1 MPKKYIRTA
10 HKMAGSTV
18 PTHLIPLLP
27 CLEHWHRHLG
37 PLGGL
42 APDALAEHGAQIGA
56 GQTGFNV
63 DLSIINGV
71 YVLYGY
77 HI

>member
-56 GQTGFNV
+56 GQ
-63 DLSIINGV
+63 L
-71 YVLYGY
+71 LEYG
-77 HI
+77 HQGEERRNLWANRF